1 MEVKARDGV
10 LRIEAQIEALGT
22 QAQAWQLLTDFE
34 RLAEFMPNVD
44 SSRVVSRTDSS
55 VLVRE
60 VVTSQLVRPWT
71 FVFTLEYIPLE
82 PSELRFH
89 QVAGQLKGYEGVWRL
104 EPRGER
110 TAISYQAQVGYRR
123 VPGFLA
129 AYIVRRQLGRMMP
142 ALAAEMQRRTGGG

>member
-1 MEVKARDGV
+1 MEVRANEGV
-10 LRIEAQIEALGT
+10 LRIEARIEAPGT
-22 QAQAWQLLTDFE
+22 REQVWQLLTDFG

-44 SSRVVSRTDSS
+44 SSRVLSRTDSS

-60 VVTSQLVRPWT
+60 VVSSQLVRPWT
-71 FVFTLEYIPLE
+71 FAFILEYIPLE

-89 QVAGQLKGYEGVWRL
+89 QVAGQLKGYEGVWLL
-104 EPRGER
+104 EPRGEY
-110 TAISYQAQVGYRR
+110 TAVSYQARVGYRR

-142 ALAAEMQRRTGGG
+142 ALAAEMKRRTGGG